1 MVEENILI
9 SDIYNFL
16 VNLQKIKDTFKF
28 KITKNDNHIEI
39 WIKQF
44 KDLNIIENCYSFSSL
59 LSTYDLMDFKNDIIN
74 EIYYN

>member
-1 MVEENILI
+1 MVEENLI
-9 SDIYNFL
+9 VSDIYNFL

-28 KITKNDNHIEI
+28 KITKNDNNIEI

-44 KDLNIIENCYSFSSL
+44 KDSNIIENCYSFSSL
-59 LSTYDLMDFKNDIIN
+59 LSIYDLVDFKNDIIN